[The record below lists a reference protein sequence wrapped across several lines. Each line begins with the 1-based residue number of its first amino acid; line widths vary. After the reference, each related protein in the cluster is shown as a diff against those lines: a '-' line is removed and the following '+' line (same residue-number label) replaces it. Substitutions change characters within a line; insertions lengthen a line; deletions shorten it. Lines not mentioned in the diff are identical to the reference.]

1 MLVERKG
8 ASLFVFLFLEV
19 LFLELKLLFLLF
31 KLQLLVRSKLARIDK

>member
-1 MLVERKG
+1 MLVKRKG
-8 ASLFVFLFLEV
+8 AMFVFLFLEV